1 MTPRPESSGSRPK
14 GTAGEKIPE
23 QPTAAQQKSAA
34 KKTAVPKQAAA
45 KKAAPAK
52 ATARKATAGKTTV
65 GKTAAKKAATKKTA
79 AKKTAVEQPTPEAA
93 TAGTATVKKASAKKT
108 AVEQPTP
115 EAATAG
121 TATVKKASA
130 KKTAVEQP
138 TPETATVKKAAAKK
152 AAVKKSAAKKATRV
166 KATAGRTTAVKAAA
180 AKSTAAESVADEA
193 AAAKS
198 PAAKTLGKKT
208 AAKKTAAKKAPAK
221 KAPAKKPTTAK
232 TTVGEA
238 TGAGATGAGATAA
251 GAHAAEAP
259 GAGAPAAGA
268 HAAEAPGAGAPA
280 KKAAAKKT
288 TPARTTVAKAAAKRT
303 GAGAAPAGKPVA
315 KKSAAKKSAAK
326 KAPARKAPA
335 TQAPSGQAP
344 PEKAPPEKAP
354 TGQATAEKA
363 PTGQASPDK
372 APTGHAPAGK
382 AASVQVAPPEVEVAV
397 SPAVDAVD
405 RERLL
410 GGTHHAPHSVLGAHP
425 VPGGVAFRALRPYAL
440 SVTVVSG
447 ELRAEL
453 HDDGDG
459 FFSGLL
465 PLREVP
471 AYRLV
476 VEYEGTVLETEDAY
490 RFLPTLGDLDLHL
503 IGEGRHEELWTALGA
518 HPTVHQGVTGTRFA
532 VWAPNAQGVRVTGTF
547 NFWDGTGHIMRSLG
561 SSGVWELFLPDVGEG
576 ELYKFEITRPDGSKT
591 LRADPLARR
600 TEVPPATSSVIT
612 SSEYEWGDA
621 QWLARRAEVPAHEAP
636 FSVYEVHLPSWR
648 PGLTYRQLAEQ
659 LPGYVKN
666 LGFTHVELMPVAEHP
681 FGGSWGYQVTGFYA
695 PTARLGTP
703 DDFRYLVDSLHRA
716 GIGVLMDWVP
726 AHFPR
731 DDWALAEFDGRP
743 LYEHEDPL
751 RAAHPDWG
759 TLEFDFGRNEVRN
772 FLVANAVYW
781 CEEFH
786 IDGLRVDAVASML
799 YLDYSR
805 EPGQWTPN
813 EHGGRENL
821 DAVAF
826 LQEMN
831 ATVYRR
837 VPGVVTIAEEST
849 AWDGVTRATHHK
861 GPSGFGGLGFGLKW
875 NMGWMHD
882 SLQYMSH
889 EPVYRKYHHGEM
901 TFSMVY
907 AYSENYVLPISHDE
921 VVHGKRSLVS
931 KMPGDWWQQRAG
943 VRSYLGFM
951 WAHPGKQLLFMGQEF
966 AQGAEWS
973 EAHGPDWWLLDPGYG
988 AEPDHRG
995 VRDLVRDLNTVYR
1008 ATPAL
1013 WRLDTDPAGFEW
1025 IVGDAADDNVLAFL
1039 RLDPEGVPVLAVSNF
1054 APVTRQDY
1062 RLGVPDDVP
1071 AWHEALNTDA
1081 ARYGGSDVTNPH
1093 PVKPEPQSWHG
1104 RPASIRLTL
1113 PPLATVWLRPA

>member
-1 MTPRPESSGSRPK
+1 VTPRSPSSGPDHQPSKDPNREPSETSAAESAAGRSPAGK
-14 GTAGEKIPE
+14 APAAAAKAVAAVKAALGDAASAGEK
-23 QPTAAQQKSAA
+23 
-34 KKTAVPKQAAA
+34 AA
-45 KKAAPAK
+45 KKALVKKPPAEKTAAEKAPDE
-52 ATARKATAGKTTV
+52 
-65 GKTAAKKAATKKTA
+65 KTAAKKAGVKKTA
-79 AKKTAVEQPTPEAA
+79 STKKSASTKKATAKKAPAR
-93 TAGTATVKKASAKKT
+93 KT
-108 AVEQPTP
+108 AAEKAVTVT
-115 EAATAG
+115 AAGSAVPAG
-121 TATVKKASA
+121 EPVA
-130 KKTAVEQP
+130 
-138 TPETATVKKAAAKK
+138 KKAAAKK
-152 AAVKKSAAKKATRV
+152 APARKAAVKK
-166 KATAGRTTAVKAAA
+166 TAV
-180 AKSTAAESVADEA
+180 
-193 AAAKS
+193 
-198 PAAKTLGKKT
+198 KKT
-208 AAKKTAAKKAPAK
+208 AAGKTAAEVTPAETSAAGTAAGTAAEKTATAGKTVAKKTTTRTTTAGTTAPAK
-221 KAPAKKPTTAK
+221 KAPAKK
-232 TTVGEA
+232 
-238 TGAGATGAGATAA
+238 ATARKA
-251 GAHAAEAP
+251 APAEAAAETAAAGTVVPEPAAP
-259 GAGAPAAGA
+259 ATTTAPAAQT
-268 HAAEAPGAGAPA
+268 PAGRATTGPEGGPASVAPA
-280 KKAAAKKT
+280 
-288 TPARTTVAKAAAKRT
+288 PATRAS
-303 GAGAAPAGKPVA
+303 APAGP
-315 KKSAAKKSAAK
+315 
-326 KAPARKAPA
+326 
-335 TQAPSGQAP
+335 
-344 PEKAPPEKAP
+344 AP
-354 TGQATAEKA
+354 TA
-363 PTGQASPDK
+363 PVSVG
-372 APTGHAPAGK
+372 PA
-382 AASVQVAPPEVEVAV
+382 AAAAAAVGPE
-397 SPAVDAVD
+397 D
-405 RERLL
+405 RARLL
-410 GGTHHAPHSVLGAHP
+410 HGSHHDPHSVLGAHP
-425 VPGGVAFRALRPYAL
+425 LPGGGIAFRAFRPHAL
-440 SVTVVSG
+440 KVTVVAG
-447 ELRAEL
+447 DVRAEL
-453 HDDGDG
+453 RDDGDG
-459 FFSGLL
+459 FFSAAL
-465 PLREVP
+465 PWREVP
-471 AYRLV
+471 PYRLLV
-476 VEYEGTVLETEDAY
+476 AYEGAVQDVADAY
-490 RFLPTLGDLDLHL
+490 ALLPTLGDLDLHL
-503 IGEGRHEELWTALGA
+503 IGEGRHEELWEVLGA
-518 HPTVHQGVTGTRFA
+518 HPMTHQGVTGTRFS
-532 VWAPNAQGVRVTGTF
+532 VWAPNALGVRVSGTF
-547 NFWDGTGHIMRSLG
+547 NFWDAAGHPMRSLG
-561 SSGVWELFLPDVGEG
+561 SSGVWELFVPDVGEG

-600 TEVPPATSSVIT
+600 TETPPATSSVVT
-612 SSEYEWGDA
+612 SSHFEWGDEE
-621 QWLARRAEVPAHEAP
+621 WLARRAERPAHKAP

-659 LPGYVKN
+659 LPSYVRD

-743 LYEHEDPL
+743 LYEHSDPL

-759 TLEFDFGRNEVRN
+759 TLEFDFGRREVRN

-837 VPGVVTIAEEST
+837 APGVVTIAEEST

-882 SLQYMSH
+882 SLEYMSR
-889 EPVYRKYHHGEM
+889 EPVHRRYHHNEM

-943 VRSYLGFM
+943 HRAYLGFM

-973 EAHGPDWWLLDPGYG
+973 EAHGPDWWLLDPAYG

-1008 ATPAL
+1008 ADPAL
-1013 WRLDTDPAGFEW
+1013 WEQDTDPSGFQW

-1039 RLDPEGVPVLAVSNF
+1039 RLDAAGNPLLAVSHF
-1054 APVTRQDY
+1054 SPVVRRDY
-1062 RLGVPDDVP
+1062 RLGVPGDVP
-1071 AWHEALNTDA
+1071 AWHEVLNTDA
-1081 ARYGGSDVTNPH
+1081 ARYGGGDVTNPE
-1093 PVKPEPQSWHG
+1093 PVKPDPQGWHG
-1104 RPASIRLTL
+1104 RPASIGLTL

>member
-1 MTPRPESSGSRPK
+1 MTPRPESSGPRPK

-23 QPTAAQQKSAA
+23 QPTAAQKKSAA

-45 KKAAPAK
+45 KKAT
-52 ATARKATAGKTTV
+52 AT
-65 GKTAAKKAATKKTA
+65 AKKAA
-79 AKKTAVEQPTPEAA
+79 AKKTAPAKTTKTTKA
-93 TAGTATVKKASAKKT
+93 TAKKATAKK
-108 AVEQPTP
+108 AAAGETP
-115 EAATAG
+115 
-121 TATVKKASA
+121 VP
-130 KKTAVEQP
+130 Q
-138 TPETATVKKAAAKK
+138 TPVQDTPVQETSVKKAAAKK
-152 AAVKKSAAKKATRV
+152 ATTRKAAAV
-166 KATAGRTTAVKAAA
+166 KATAGK
-180 AKSTAAESVADEA
+180 
-193 AAAKS
+193 
-198 PAAKTLGKKT
+198 
-208 AAKKTAAKKAPAK
+208 
-221 KAPAKKPTTAK
+221 
-232 TTVGEA
+232 
-238 TGAGATGAGATAA
+238 TGAT
-251 GAHAAEAP
+251 
-259 GAGAPAAGA
+259 
-268 HAAEAPGAGAPA
+268 
-280 KKAAAKKT
+280 KAAAKKAAT
-288 TPARTTVAKAAAKRT
+288 VKAAATKASAGQAAPTKVAAGRTTAAKAAA
-303 GAGAAPAGKPVA
+303 AQAAAAEPSGTEAAAGKSPVVEAVAKKAVA
-315 KKSAAKKSAAK
+315 KKSPVKKSPVKKSPVK
-326 KAPARKAPA
+326 KA
-335 TQAPSGQAP
+335 T
-344 PEKAPPEKAP
+344 
-354 TGQATAEKA
+354 
-363 PTGQASPDK
+363 
-372 APTGHAPAGK
+372 AGK
-382 AASVQVAPPEVEVAV
+382 AAPRKGAAAQAAPAQLLPPEMEVAV
-397 SPAVDAVD
+397 SPAVDAGD

-410 GGTHHAPHSVLGAHP
+410 NGTHHDPHTVLGAHP
-425 VPGGVAFRALRPYAL
+425 VPGGIAFRAFRPYAL
-440 SVTVVSG
+440 SVTVVAG
-447 ELRAEL
+447 EVRAEL
-453 HDDGDG
+453 HADGEG

-471 AYRLV
+471 EYRLLV
-476 VEYEGTVLETEDAY
+476 QYEGTLLDTEDAY

-518 HPTVHQGVTGTRFA
+518 HPMTHQGVTGTRFA
-532 VWAPNAQGVRVTGTF
+532 VWAPNARGVRVAGTF
-547 NFWDGTGHIMRSLG
+547 NFWDGTGHAMRSLG

-591 LRADPLARR
+591 MRADPMARR

-612 SSEYEWGDA
+612 SSRYEWGDA
-621 QWLARRAEVPAHEAP
+621 EWLARRAEAPAHEAP

-703 DDFRYLVDSLHRA
+703 DDFRYLVDRLHQA
-716 GIGVLMDWVP
+716 GIGVIMDWVP

-743 LYEHEDPL
+743 LYEHADPL

-882 SLQYMSH
+882 TLQYMSH

-921 VVHGKRSLVS
+921 VVHGKGSLVS

-943 VRSYLGFM
+943 VRSYLGYM

-973 EAHGPDWWLLDPGYG
+973 EVHGPDWWLLDPGYG
-988 AEPDHRG
+988 AEAEHRG
-995 VRDLVRDLNTVYR
+995 VRDLVRDLNDVYR

-1025 IVGDAADDNVLAFL
+1025 ITGDAADDNVLAFL
-1039 RLDPEGVPVLAVSNF
+1039 RLDPEGNPLLAVSNF
-1054 APVTRQDY
+1054 APVVRPDY
-1062 RLGVPDDVP
+1062 RLGVPEDVP
-1071 AWHEALNTDA
+1071 AWHEAVNTDA
-1081 ARYGGSDVTNPH
+1081 ARYGGSDVTHPD
-1093 PVKPEPQSWHG
+1093 PVKPEAQPWHG

>member
-1 MTPRPESSGSRPK
+1 MTPRPESSGPRPK

-45 KKAAPAK
+45 KK
-52 ATARKATAGKTTV
+52 T
-65 GKTAAKKAATKKTA
+65 
-79 AKKTAVEQPTPEAA
+79 
-93 TAGTATVKKASAKKT
+93 
-108 AVEQPTP
+108 
-115 EAATAG
+115 
-121 TATVKKASA
+121 
-130 KKTAVEQP
+130 
-138 TPETATVKKAAAKK
+138 AAAKK
-152 AAVKKSAAKKATRV
+152 AAVKKT
-166 KATAGRTTAVKAAA
+166 ATAGKAAPVKAAA
-180 AKSTAAESVADEA
+180 AKKAVTKKAATAKAATA
-193 AAAKS
+193 KPAAAK
-198 PAAKTLGKKT
+198 PAA
-208 AAKKTAAKKAPAK
+208 AAKKTAAKSATV
-221 KAPAKKPTTAK
+221 KPTAEK
-232 TTVGEA
+232 AAV
-238 TGAGATGAGATAA
+238 TGAAGRKTAA
-251 GAHAAEAP
+251 G
-259 GAGAPAAGA
+259 PA
-268 HAAEAPGAGAPA
+268 APA
-280 KKAAAKKT
+280 KKAAAAKKAT
-288 TPARTTVAKAAAKRT
+288 TKKATTKKATGTGAAAVRTAAEKATATSTTAEKPPAEKAAVRKAAAKKTAEVATAAATAPEPPATTTAKKTTAKKTTARKAAT
-303 GAGAAPAGKPVA
+303 KKAAPVKTAAVKKAVKKAVRKAPGSKAPGAAAPAPKAADGTA
-315 KKSAAKKSAAK
+315 SAGGQDTAAQ
-326 KAPARKAPA
+326 
-335 TQAPSGQAP
+335 TVP
-344 PEKAPPEKAP
+344 PEM
-354 TGQATAEKA
+354 
-363 PTGQASPDK
+363 
-372 APTGHAPAGK
+372 
-382 AASVQVAPPEVEVAV
+382 EVAV
-397 SPAVDAVD
+397 SPAVGPED
-405 RERLL
+405 RARLL
-410 GGTHHAPHSVLGAHP
+410 DGAHHDPHSVLGAHP
-425 VPGGVAFRALRPYAL
+425 VPGGIAFRAFRPYAL
-440 SVTVVSG
+440 SVTVVAG
-447 ELRAEL
+447 EVRAEL
-453 HDDGDG
+453 HDDGEG

-465 PLREVP
+465 PLTEVP
-471 AYRLV
+471 AYRLLV
-476 VEYEGTVLETEDAY
+476 QYEGTLLETEDAY

-518 HPTVHQGVTGTRFA
+518 HPTTHEGVTGTRFA
-532 VWAPNAQGVRVTGTF
+532 VWAPNARGVRVAGTF
-547 NFWDGTGHIMRSLG
+547 NFWDGTGHVMRSLG

-591 LRADPLARR
+591 MRADPLARR

-612 SSEYEWGDA
+612 SSHYEWGDA
-621 QWLARRAEVPAHEAP
+621 EWLERRAQAPAHEAP

-659 LPGYVKN
+659 LPAYVKD

-703 DDFRYLVDSLHRA
+703 DDFRHLVDKLHQA

-731 DDWALAEFDGRP
+731 DAWALAEFDGRP

-837 VPGVVTIAEEST
+837 VPGVVTVAEEST

-921 VVHGKRSLVS
+921 VVHGKGSLVS

-973 EAHGPDWWLLDPGYG
+973 EVHGPDWWLLDPGYG
-988 AEPDHRG
+988 AEADHRG
-995 VRDLVRDLNTVYR
+995 VRDLVRDLNAVYR

-1039 RLDPEGVPVLAVSNF
+1039 RLDAEGNPLLAVSNF
-1054 APVTRQDY
+1054 APVIRHDY
-1062 RLGVPDDVP
+1062 RLGVPEEIP
-1071 AWHEALNTDA
+1071 AWHEVLNTDA
-1081 ARYGGSDVTNPH
+1081 ARYGGSDVTAPD
-1093 PVKPEPQSWHG
+1093 PVKPEPQPWHG

>member
-1 MTPRPESSGSRPK
+1 MTPRSESSGSHPK
-14 GTAGEKIPE
+14 KTAGEKIPE

-34 KKTAVPKQAAA
+34 KKTAVPKQAA
-45 KKAAPAK
+45 
-52 ATARKATAGKTTV
+52 
-65 GKTAAKKAATKKTA
+65 
-79 AKKTAVEQPTPEAA
+79 
-93 TAGTATVKKASAKKT
+93 
-108 AVEQPTP
+108 
-115 EAATAG
+115 
-121 TATVKKASA
+121 
-130 KKTAVEQP
+130 
-138 TPETATVKKAAAKK
+138 KKAAAKK
-152 AAVKKSAAKKATRV
+152 AASAQSPAKKTTAAKTTAAKKAV
-166 KATAGRTTAVKAAA
+166 AKKADPAKATAAKATAKKVT
-180 AKSTAAESVADEA
+180 AKQ
-193 AAAKS
+193 
-198 PAAKTLGKKT
+198 T
-208 AAKKTAAKKAPAK
+208 AAKKTAAKKATAK
-221 KAPAKKPTTAK
+221 KTTATKAAAKKTTTAK
-232 TTVGEA
+232 AAAARTTA
-238 TGAGATGAGATAA
+238 TKAAAARTTAA
-251 GAHAAEAP
+251 GT
-259 GAGAPAAGA
+259 
-268 HAAEAPGAGAPA
+268 PA
-280 KKAAAKKT
+280 KKAAAKK
-288 TPARTTVAKAAAKRT
+288 
-303 GAGAAPAGKPVA
+303 APAKTA
-315 KKSAAKKSAAK
+315 TAK
-326 KAPARKAPA
+326 KAPAKTAGAKTAGARKAAAKKTAPA
-335 TQAPSGQAP
+335 QIVP
-344 PEKAPPEKAP
+344 PEM
-354 TGQATAEKA
+354 
-363 PTGQASPDK
+363 
-372 APTGHAPAGK
+372 
-382 AASVQVAPPEVEVAV
+382 EVAV

-410 GGTHHAPHSVLGAHP
+410 GGTHHDPHSVLGAHP
-425 VPGGVAFRALRPYAL
+425 VPGGVAFRAFRPYAL
-440 SVTVVSG
+440 SVTVVAG

-453 HDDGDG
+453 HDDGQG

-471 AYRLV
+471 AYRLL
-476 VEYEGTVLETEDAY
+476 VEYEGTLLDTEDAY
-490 RFLPTLGDLDLHL
+490 RFLPTLGDLNLHL

-518 HPTVHQGVTGTRFA
+518 HPMTHEGVTGTRFS
-532 VWAPNAQGVRVTGTF
+532 VWAPNAQGVRVAGTF
-547 NFWDGTGHIMRSLG
+547 NFWDGTGHVMRSLG
-561 SSGVWELFLPDVGEG
+561 SSGVWELFLPDIGEG

-612 SSEYEWGDA
+612 SSRYEWGDA
-621 QWLARRAEVPAHEAP
+621 EWLDRRAQTPAHEAP
-636 FSVYEVHLPSWR
+636 FSVYEVHLASWR
-648 PGLTYRQLAEQ
+648 PGLTYRQLADQ

-703 DDFRYLVDSLHRA
+703 DDFRHLVDSLHRA

-743 LYEHEDPL
+743 LYEHADPL

-759 TLEFDFGRNEVRN
+759 TLEFDFGRREVRN
-772 FLVANAVYW
+772 FLVSNALYW

-805 EPGQWTPN
+805 EAGQWTPN

-849 AWDGVTRATHHK
+849 AWDGVTRATHHE

-889 EPVYRKYHHGEM
+889 EPVHRKYHHHEM

-943 VRSYLGFM
+943 HRAYLGFM

-1025 IVGDAADDNVLAFL
+1025 VVGDAADDNVLAFL
-1039 RLDPEGVPVLAVSNF
+1039 RLDPEGTPILAVSNF
-1054 APVTRQDY
+1054 APVARQDY
-1062 RLGVPDDVP
+1062 RLGVPEDVP
-1071 AWHEALNTDA
+1071 AWHEAVNTDA
-1081 ARYGGSDVTNPH
+1081 ARYGGSDITNPD
-1093 PVKPEPQSWHG
+1093 PVKPEAQPWHG

-1113 PPLATVWLRPA
+1113 PPLSTVWLRPA